1 MPVSGPSYS
10 LFELCE
16 NIKGVLRSTY
26 TQTYWVRAE
35 INTLNHYPASGH
47 CYPDLVEKQN
57 GSIVAQM
64 RANLWKG
71 DYQRINSTFLNV
83 LKEPLRDGIKVLML
97 VEIQFHPVYGL
108 SLHIQDMDPA
118 FSLGDLEQEKQRCI
132 QSLKEEGLFSK
143 NRTLSKPWLPQRIAL
158 ISDASSKGYGD
169 FTKVLAEANK
179 HWGYAFY
186 FHLFPA
192 VLQGERAVVTIQEQL
207 QKIQKVKGHF
217 DVVALVRGGGGE
229 VGMACYNN
237 LELNRALT
245 TFPLPVLTGIGHAS
259 NLTVAEQIAWH
270 NAITPTKLAEWLVQQ
285 FHNLSVPLQ
294 KCEDALAKK
303 SIEVVSN
310 ARQELQHALR
320 LLAATTRSRQIRH
333 LADWQQAVQHLSSSA
348 RYLTKHHNNQL
359 ERNRQQMAQ
368 GMTVRIRTETL
379 NLDQSL
385 RQLNSRVKQTLA
397 NQHQTLDFLN
407 SHVQHLSPEHVLKR
421 GFSIVTQGGKPL
433 NNTEDI
439 HLNQHIEIRMFRG
452 KLSAQPIEINHSNEP
467 L

>member
-1 MPVSGPSYS
+1 MPISGPSYS
-10 LFELCE
+10 LLELCE
-16 NIKGVLRSTY
+16 NIKVVLHSNY
-26 TQTYWVRAE
+26 SNFYWVRAE

-64 RANLWKG
+64 RANLWKE
-71 DYQRINSTFLNV
+71 DYSKINATFLKV

-97 VEIQFHPVYGL
+97 VNIQFHPVYGL
-108 SLHIQDMDPA
+108 SLNIKDMDPA

-132 QSLKEEGLFSK
+132 LSLKEEGLFAR
-143 NRTLSKPWLPQRIAL
+143 NRALPKPWLPQRIAL

-169 FTKVLAEANK
+169 FTKVLAEAGQQ
-179 HWGYAFY
+179 WGYGFY

-192 VLQGERAVVTIQEQL
+192 VLQGDRAVITIQEQL
-207 QKIQKVKGHF
+207 LKIQKVKVHF

-294 KCEDALAKK
+294 KCEETLKK
-303 SIEVVSN
+303 YGLEVVSD
-310 ARQELQHALR
+310 AKQDLQHALR
-320 LLAATTRSRQIRH
+320 LLVATARNRQVIH
-333 LADWQQAVQHLSSSA
+333 LSEWQQAVQKLSSST
-348 RYLTKHHNNQL
+348 RYLTKHHHNLL
-359 ERNRQQMAQ
+359 EQNRQQLAQ
-368 GMTVRIRTETL
+368 GLAVCCRSEIL
-379 NLDQSL
+379 SLDQSIK
-385 RQLNSRVKQTLA
+385 QLLTAFKQKIG
-397 NQHQTLDFLN
+397 NQKQNVDFL
-407 SHVQHLSPEHVLKR
+407 SAQVQNLNPEQVLKR
-421 GFSIVTQGGKPL
+421 GFSIVYQGAKPL
-433 NNTEDI
+433 TNTEEINPDI
-439 HLNQHIEIRMFRG
+439 PLNIRMFRG
-452 KLSAQPIEINHSNEP
+452 ALSAQPIEINHSNEP
-467 L
+467 I

>member
-10 LFELCE
+10 LLELCE

-35 INTLNHYPASGH
+35 INTLNLYPASGH

-108 SLHIQDMDPA
+108 SLNIQDMDPA

-132 QSLKEEGLFSK
+132 QTLKEEGLLSR
-143 NRTLSKPWLPQRIAL
+143 NRALPKPWLPQRIAL

-179 HWGYAFY
+179 QWGYAFY

-207 QKIQKVKGHF
+207 QKIQKVKTHF

-245 TFPLPVLTGIGHAS
+245 TFSLPVLTGIGHAS

-294 KCEDALAKK
+294 KCEEALTK
-303 SIEVVSN
+303 SGLEVVAD
-310 ARQELQHALR
+310 ARQDLQHALR
-320 LLAATTRSRQIRH
+320 LLVATARSRQISHR
-333 LADWQQAVQHLSSSA
+333 AEWQQTVQQLSSSS
-348 RYLTKHHNNQL
+348 RYLTKHHHNLL
-359 ERNRQQMAQ
+359 EQNRQQITQ
-368 GMTVRIRTETL
+368 GMAVRSRSETL
-379 NLDQSL
+379 SLDQSF
-385 RQLNSRVKQTLA
+385 RQLLTGFKQTLG
-397 NQHQTLDFLN
+397 NQRQRLDFLN
-407 SHVQHLSPEHVLKR
+407 TQVQNLSPEQVLKR

-433 NNTEDI
+433 NNTKDI
-439 HLNQHIEIRMFRG
+439 QLNRELKIQLFRG
-452 KLSAQPIEINHSNEP
+452 ELSAQPIEIHHSNEP
-467 L
+467 I